1 MQIENALIMP
11 TTNQKRTLYFLLALI
26 VSPYELCLF
35 GDTFRIFWGT
45 HKGTTSPI
53 YDGSPFSNDYY
64 NDSVS
69 NPYELRGFNL
79 AGTSL
84 NDLANDSDGTNTT
97 YNGDLVELGF
107 FASALGSDNAVD
119 GTGGNADSVATNLFQ
134 GTWVPLTSKTVIGHD
149 FGAGTDVVAG
159 QFYFES
165 VFDDSLSDP
174 NAYASHNE
182 NADSGYR
189 ITGSDRDII
198 TNLDDRIA
206 LMTGTTP
213 IGIRFYDIDV
223 SNSNAGGGGI
233 TKDTDGTTRYNT
245 IMNPDWLWP
254 DSSDGL
260 KENFFLH
267 DATTPAN
274 LDSNLV
280 YEFDNT
286 TYGSGGTNVSFIGT
300 SNVSVGTDDLV
311 ATITYHDGSSNLDVS
326 DSGIGSTVV
335 SAFDGTG
342 TIFGANDDNVL
353 TINSYAN
360 NSGAN
365 AYEFAGNFYNASSGT
380 ASTDLT
386 IVKTGT
392 GDQTLTGN
400 INLAGDKGFLNVQEG
415 TLTLKPGTADSQSV
429 EYVTG
434 SASGNLALDNTTVNA
449 GTIVEFGLANTSSG
463 DFGGT
468 ISLTGSGAANESK
481 IKVSSG
487 TATADYAKQQTFSG
501 AIDGGD
507 TLVKDGVGRLVLT
520 GDSTTSFTG
529 NITVEDGTL
538 VIGDGGSSDGT
549 NLDNDNTITI
559 NKGKLE
565 IADNESVTLTAQG
578 SSGSGKSM
586 IGGKGTISTVTIGDA
601 SGEVDYISPGRG
613 ISSSLS
619 PSKKGVDIDASTD
632 SIGTL
637 TVTTLNWNSGGVFDW
652 QIKDFDPAG
661 GTAGTDWDKLNF
673 TTLNFE
679 SGQTFDINIL
689 AVQNDGTAGN
699 VSNNSNTWN
708 EYATNNGFLFLQGT
722 TVNNLPDGDVSSSFN
737 IRSDDFNYQI
747 GHYYGDWGVYKDG
760 GNFYLTYS
768 AVPEPSTYIMVTGLF
783 LLPGWR
789 WIRRLR
795 ATAKEDDKSEA

>member
-1 MQIENALIMP
+1 MP
-11 TTNQKRTLYFLLALI
+11 KPKQQRTISFLVLLGLSTFQVSLY
-26 VSPYELCLF
+26 
-35 GDTFRIFWGT
+35 GDTYNINWGT
-45 HKGTTSPI
+45 HRGTTSPL
-53 YDGSPFSNDYY
+53 YVGSPMGDGVYY
-64 NDSVS
+64 GDVVS
-69 NPYELRGFNL
+69 NPIGLKGFDL

-84 NDLANDSDGTNTT
+84 NDLADDSDGTDTI

-107 FASALGSDNAVD
+107 FASALGSDSAVD
-119 GTGGNADSVATNLFQ
+119 GTGGNADTVATNLFQ
-134 GTWVPLTSKTVIGHD
+134 GTWVPLTSKTVVGHD
-149 FGAGTDVVAG
+149 FGASRNVVAG

-165 VFDDSLSDP
+165 VFDDLLS
-174 NAYASHNE
+174 YSTHNE
-182 NADSGYR
+182 SADDGYKLTGTER
-189 ITGSDRDII
+189 DATIT
-198 TNLDDRIA
+198 TLDDRIA

-213 IGIRFYDIDV
+213 IGMRFYDIDV
-223 SNSNAGGGGI
+223 TNSSSGGGGT

-245 IMNPDWLWP
+245 IMNPNWQWP

-260 KENFFLH
+260 TENFFLH
-267 DATTPAN
+267 VADSPFD

-300 SNVSVGTDDLV
+300 SNASVGTNDLV
-311 ATITYHDGSSNLDVS
+311 ATITYHDGSSNLNVS
-326 DSGIGSTVV
+326 DTGIGSTVV
-335 SAFDGTG
+335 SAFQGSG
-342 TIFGANDDNVL
+342 TIYGANDDNVF

-365 AYEFAGNFYNASSGT
+365 AYVFSGDFYNASTGT

-429 EYVTG
+429 EYLTG
-434 SASGNLALDNTTVNA
+434 SASGTLALDNTSVNG
-449 GTIVEFGLANTSSG
+449 GTIVEFGLANTTSG

-468 ISLTGSGAANESK
+468 ISLTGTGAANEAK

-501 AIDGGD
+501 AINGAD

-520 GDSTTSFTG
+520 GDSTSTFTG

-538 VIGDGGSSDGT
+538 VIGDGSSDGS
-549 NLDNDNTITI
+549 NLDSDNTITI

-565 IADNESVTLTAQG
+565 IADNESVSLTVQG

-619 PSKKGVDIDASTD
+619 PSQKGVDIDASTD

-652 QIKDFDPAG
+652 QIKDFNPAG

-679 SGQTFDINIL
+679 AGQTFDINIL

-699 VSNNSNTWN
+699 VSNDSNTWN
-708 EYATNNGFLFLQGT
+708 EYATNNGFLFLSGT
-722 TVNNLPDGDVSSSFN
+722 TVNNLSDGDVSSSFN
-737 IRSDDFNYQI
+737 IRSDDFYYQT
-747 GHYYGDWGVYKDG
+747 GNYYGDWGVYKDG

-768 AVPEPSTYIMVTGLF
+768 VVPEPSTYIMVTGLF
-783 LLPGWR
+783 LLPGFR

-795 ATAKEDDKSEA
+795 ATAKGDEQSEV